1 MNKGIVIGI
10 SVMVVEFFIAVLL
23 LSPSYIQSAAKT
35 ESRLV
40 KDAFGTDS
48 SYYVIQKANHWYEEF
63 VVKNNVEENL
73 VNYLLPTAYERTNS
87 LGMSEVG
94 RILDNPV
101 YERVEALLDLVYWFF
116 RRIALFAMWLPIS
129 IPALLAAVAY
139 GLLERQIKRT
149 NFSYTS
155 PTVLRY
161 SWRACGLLTIGFFV
175 LFLMPFA
182 IPPILIPFI
191 VSFVMLAMGI
201 SLSHLAKKI

>member
-1 MNKGIVIGI
+1 MNKGIIVGI
-10 SVMVVEFFIAVLL
+10 SVMVVEFFIAILL
-23 LSPSYIQSAAKT
+23 LSPSYIQSTAKT
-35 ESRLV
+35 ESQWV
-40 KDAFGTDS
+40 KNTFGVES
-48 SYYVIQKANHWYEEF
+48 SAYVIQKANHWYGEV
-63 VVKNNVEENL
+63 VVKNNVEESL
-73 VNYLLPTAYERTNS
+73 IEYLLPTNYERINS
-87 LGMSEVG
+87 PGMSEVG
-94 RILDNPV
+94 RILDKPV
-101 YERVEALLDLVYWFF
+101 FERVEALLDLIYWFF
-116 RRIALFAMWLPIS
+116 RRLALFAMWLPIS
-129 IPALLAAVAY
+129 LPALIAAAAY

-191 VSFVMLAMGI
+191 VSVVMLAMGI

>member
-1 MNKGIVIGI
+1 MNKGIMI
-10 SVMVVEFFIAVLL
+10 SILKTVVEFFVTILL
-23 LSPSYIQSAAKT
+23 LSPSYIQSTAKT

-40 KDAFGTDS
+40 KDTFGTDS
-48 SYYVIQKANHWYEEF
+48 SYYVIKKANHWYDEF
-63 VVKNNVEENL
+63 VIKNNIEENL
-73 VNYLLPTAYERTNS
+73 VNYLLPTTYERTNS
-87 LGMSEVG
+87 LGMSEIG
-94 RILDNPV
+94 RILDRPV
-101 YERVEALLDLVYWFF
+101 YERVQALLDLIYWFF
-116 RRIALFAMWLPIS
+116 RRMALFAMWLPIS
-129 IPALLAAVAY
+129 MPALFAAAAY

-161 SWRACGLLTIGFFV
+161 SWRACGLLTISFFV

>member
-1 MNKGIVIGI
+1 MNKGIMIG
-10 SVMVVEFFIAVLL
+10 VLAVVVEVFVAILL
-23 LSPSYIQSAAKT
+23 LSPSYIQSTAKT

-40 KDAFGTDS
+40 KDTFGTDS
-48 SYYVIQKANHWYEEF
+48 SYYVIKKANYWYDEF
-63 VVKNNVEENL
+63 VIKNNIEENL
-73 VNYLLPTAYERTNS
+73 VNYLLPTTYERTNS
-87 LGMSEVG
+87 LGMSEIG
-94 RILDNPV
+94 RILDRPV
-101 YERVEALLDLVYWFF
+101 YERVQALLDLIYWFF
-116 RRIALFAMWLPIS
+116 RRMALFAMWLPIS
-129 IPALLAAVAY
+129 MPALFAAAAY

-182 IPPILIPFI
+182 IPPLLIPFI
-191 VSFVMLAMGI
+191 VSSVMLAMGI